1 MKMSV
6 AQMMVVAKTALGQP
20 WAVMDLLKAGLL
32 EPALRP
38 MIARGAEKYL
48 KAIAAGDIAGSFD
61 VGVRELAC
69 DRCSARV
76 VATSPGGISGWK
88 FQWCGVPLHEL
99 VSGEKARGNWRVAAE
114 VAWREIDWAKV
125 EGPACGCLLEL
136 KRLVASEVCP
146 RGEWGAVTPVRL
158 TVGGEAVGSGGV

>member
-1 MKMSV
+1 MKMNV
-6 AQMMVVAKTALGQP
+6 AQMMAVAMTALGHP
-20 WAVMDLLKAGLL
+20 WVVMDLLKAGLL
-32 EPALRP
+32 NTSLRP

-48 KAIAAGDIAGSFD
+48 KAIAAGDVAGGFD

-69 DRCSARV
+69 ARCSARA

-88 FQWCGVPLHEL
+88 FEWCGVPLHEL
-99 VSGEKARGNWRVAAE
+99 VSGEKAQGHERVLAE
-114 VAWREIDWAKV
+114 VAWRDVDWGKV

-136 KRLVASEVCP
+136 KRLVASEGCP

-158 TVGGEAVGSGGV
+158 TVGGEAVGRGAV